1 MYKRNKPKQ
10 TTLRVNN
17 SKEGETIEM
26 KMERVINNKEPIKDG
41 APIVYTERKEG
52 VLPGYNI
59 RTDRFDVAI
68 DAMDKVS
75 KTHIAKREERIKEK
89 EVKIIEMNT
98 NTNDGGAEPTQ
109 GTQ

>member
-1 MYKRNKPKQ
+1 MYKRNKPKK

-68 DAMDKVS
+68 EAMDKVS

-89 EVKIIEMNT
+89 EAKIIEM